1 MERLSSDFDIN
12 IQKVIFVMESFMSRR
27 LYYKN
32 QKEGRVA
39 CGLVYVMEGVA
50 EYHFEDKIVTAQE
63 GEIVFLVQGNTYYF
77 KVLSDVY
84 HYIFIEFI
92 AVEEDVK
99 GKKNDV
105 YTLKNHQMMRSTF
118 EKLNLIWLHKRYG
131 YRLECRSILYN
142 VLYQVLRN
150 DSTENILNDK
160 YRKIKNAVEYMTH
173 HYMDKEITISLVAG
187 MLDLCEVHFRRLFKE
202 VYSISPVKYLNIL
215 RIERAKD
222 LLKVKGT
229 PISEIAELVGY
240 SSVYYFSS
248 IFKKETD
255 ETPTQYRNRFF

>member
-1 MERLSSDFDIN
+1 MKRLSSDFDIN
-12 IQKVIFVMESFMSRR
+12 IQKIDLVMESFMSRR
-27 LYYKN
+27 LYH
-32 QKEGRVA
+32 QKTGRTNS
-39 CGLVYVMEGVA
+39 CLVYVTEGSA
-50 EYHFEDKIVTAQE
+50 EYHFDDKIVMVEE
-63 GEIVFLVQGNTYYF
+63 GDLVFLVQGNTYYF
-77 KVLSDVY
+77 KVLSDIY
-84 HYIFIEFI
+84 HYIYIDFE
-92 AVEEDVK
+92 ALEEDIENQ
-99 GKKNDV
+99 KNDI
-105 YTLKNHQMMRSTF
+105 YTLKNRQMLRSTF
-118 EKLNLIWLHKRYG
+118 ERLNTIWLHKKYA
-131 YRLECRSILYN
+131 YRLECKSILYN
-142 VLYQVLRN
+142 VLHQVFRN
-150 DSTENILNDK
+150 DSSENILNDK

>member
-1 MERLSSDFDIN
+1 MERLSNDFDIN
-12 IQKVIFVMESFMSRR
+12 IQKIVLVMESFMSKRIYSKKWPR
-27 LYYKN
+27 
-32 QKEGRVA
+32 GTS
-39 CGLVYVMEGVA
+39 CLVYVMEGVA
-50 EYHFEDKIVTAQE
+50 EYHFEDKIVTAKE
-63 GEIVFLVQGNTYYF
+63 GDLVFLVQGNTYYF

-99 GKKNDV
+99 GKKNDI
-105 YTLKNHQMMRSTF
+105 YTLKNRQMLRNAF
-118 EKLNLIWLHKRYG
+118 EKLNTIWIYKKYA
-131 YRLECRSILYN
+131 YRLECKSILYN
-142 VLYQVLRN
+142 VLHQVLRN
-150 DSTENILNDK
+150 DSSENILNDK